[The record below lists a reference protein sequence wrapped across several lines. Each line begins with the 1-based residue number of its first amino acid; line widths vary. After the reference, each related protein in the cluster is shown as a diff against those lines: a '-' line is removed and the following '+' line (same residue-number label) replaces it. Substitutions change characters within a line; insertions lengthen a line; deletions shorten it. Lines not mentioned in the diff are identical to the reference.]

1 MLLRRHARKSSYMRN
16 GNIFITCMVIPVVE
30 VVSIKVDKRVKDKMK
45 KLSNVNWS
53 ETLRRALA
61 AKIGEEEA
69 KTRTVDP
76 KSLVEAASL
85 TDRIRK
91 ASRHWS
97 STEEIRRWRE
107 TRK

>member
-1 MLLRRHARKSSYMRN
+1 
-16 GNIFITCMVIPVVE
+16 MVIPVVE
-30 VVSIKVDKRVKDKMK
+30 VISVKVDKRVKDKMK

-53 ETLRRALA
+53 ETIRRALA
-61 AKIGEEEA
+61 AKIEEEEA
-69 KTRTVDP
+69 KTRTLDT
-76 KSLVEAASL
+76 KALLEAASL
-85 TDRIRK
+85 TDSIRE